1 MRRQCYVVGDG
12 NSSPKDVQEDCEQQ
26 DGLELLELERS
37 SLRANMFSRGNI
49 ERRNSTSEAYLAL
62 KDATNV
68 ACSSLFNNNN
78 ITSQAT
84 SVSRFSRTIKKP
96 RRYVQNIEEKENVWN
111 RGKKYKSSLDKT
123 KGLGECKEITMV
135 DMDIEVMEAI
145 AVEGMHLMDIDEIA
159 EIDGAAGAEIDGAA
173 GTPCHAH
180 VAGWQ
185 PRAPQL
191 DGPTSYDWLLLALLA
206 GCLGAWECIF
216 DLIESST

>member
-145 AVEGMHLMDIDEIA
+145 AVEGMHLMDIDEMSPSPSLAVLDLMELVMDDLPRSKLA
-159 EIDGAAGAEIDGAA
+159 EFGGCVDCVLKLRSEIGDLQSLE
-173 GTPCHAH
+173 
-180 VAGWQ
+180 VA
-185 PRAPQL
+185 
-191 DGPTSYDWLLLALLA
+191 
-206 GCLGAWECIF
+206 
-216 DLIESST
+216 